1 MRFWLSLINYHTRS
15 NYLNI
20 PNSLNN
26 KFNFLCNSLNEHSNS
41 LNNKFNF
48 LCNSL
53 NIQTFKFLT
62 HSNQLNDH
70 AVHSMIGAQD
80 NSYVHCRVWL
90 PHFGQHL

>member
-1 MRFWLSLINYHTRS
+1 MYAVENNYCRIMRFWLSLINYHTRS

-41 LNNKFNF
+41 LNNTFNF

-53 NIQTFKFLT
+53 NIQTFKFS
-62 HSNQLNDH
+62 H
-70 AVHSMIGAQD
+70 
-80 NSYVHCRVWL
+80 
-90 PHFGQHL
+90 PF